1 VALPM
6 GISAAGGVLLS
17 VRLAVLAAAVIIVWA
32 AVIGVT
38 SSVHPLNK
46 THLVAATVVVLAVA
60 IQRINGVQTWLAR
73 PRSVRKESIEA
84 LAQQT
89 LINLSMGRAVSRELM
104 DLRVHVWE
112 VPIWYRRI
120 FPFKF
125 RNWLRNMRRGSH
137 DSITWTLR
145 PTLVRTAAL
154 GLLKQ
159 APSGVRF
166 RKGTG
171 LIGVCIANNDHGEYI
186 TLNVAS
192 DIYNQ
197 ALQAPDEVKWRNYG
211 SEVTHN
217 ISLTDAK
224 KLSHSYGQVIA
235 KVVQDLRS
243 GEAIGCVTVSVRTC
257 EPAVFDFKEDLFLDS
272 VTDLALSVA
281 PLLM

>member
-1 VALPM
+1 V
-6 GISAAGGVLLS
+6 S
-17 VRLAVLAAAVIIVWA
+17 VRLTVLVAAVIIAWA

-60 IQRINGVQTWLAR
+60 IQRISSVQTWLAR
-73 PRSVRKESIEA
+73 PRNVQKESVEA

-89 LINLSMGRAVSRELM
+89 LINLSMGRTVSRELM
-104 DLRVHVWE
+104 DLRVHVWQ
-112 VPIWYRRI
+112 VPLWYRRI
-120 FPFKF
+120 FPYNF
-125 RNWLRNMRRGSH
+125 RNSLRNMRRGSH
-137 DSITWTLR
+137 DSTTWTLR
-145 PTLVRTAAL
+145 PTLIRTAAI

-159 APSGVRF
+159 APSGIRF

-171 LIGVCIANNDHGEYI
+171 LIGVCIANNDHAEYI

-192 DIYNQ
+192 AAYNQ
-197 ALQAPDEVKWRNYG
+197 ALQAINEDQWRNCG
-211 SEVTHN
+211 SEITHN
-217 ISLTDAK
+217 ISLTAAK

-235 KVVQDLRS
+235 KVVQDSRS
-243 GEAIGCVTVSVRTC
+243 GEAIGCVTVSVKTS
-257 EPAVFDFKEDLFLDS
+257 EPTAFDFKKDLFLDS